1 VALPTDGLVGYK
13 SKSQRARIATE
24 AWAQVNLYCP
34 NCESASLLPSP
45 INTPA
50 IDFHCPDCNSPF
62 QLKAQ
67 SRAFSGRIVDAA
79 YSTMVRAIQE
89 NRTPNLF
96 ALHYEPLSWTVANLV
111 LIPRFAFPLS
121 AVEKRPALGPT
132 ARRAGWV
139 GCNILLHAIP
149 SDARIPVILNGKPS
163 HRNAVRR
170 QYARIRPL
178 ARLDAEQRGWTLDV
192 LNAVESL
199 EKTEFSLAEVYQTE
213 SHLATLH
220 PANKHVRE
228 KIRQQLQVLRNLG
241 LVDFLHRGHYRLRRI
256 SS

>member
-1 VALPTDGLVGYK
+1 L
-13 SKSQRARIATE
+13 S
-24 AWAQVNLYCP
+24 
-34 NCESASLLPSP
+34 PSP

-50 IDFHCPDCNSPF
+50 IDYHCPKCESLF

-67 SRAFSGRIVDAA
+67 SRPFSGRIVDAA

-96 ALHYEPLSWTVANLV
+96 ALHYEPANWRVPNLI

-121 AVEKRPALGPT
+121 AVEKRRALGPT

-149 SDARIPVILNGKPS
+149 PEARIYIIANGKS
-163 HRNAVRR
+163 SRRNAVRR
-170 QYARIRPL
+170 QYDRIRPL
-178 ARLDAEQRGWTLDV
+178 ASLDADQRGWALDV
-192 LNAVESL
+192 LNAVQSL
-199 EKTEFSLAEVYQTE
+199 DKTEFSLVEIYEAE
-213 SHLATLH
+213 SHLANLH

-241 LVDFLHRGHYRLRRI
+241 LIDFLQRGHYRLRHV